1 MSNEKRNVIE
11 AGIKIMALALSANFK
26 SDEELEQAFARSEKF
41 QDKIKEMIDPFM
53 QDIKSYDE
61 KNYDAGWRLPSEK
74 PEPGID
80 ILIGIK
86 SPRDRYGDFR
96 QVVGVYFDDFF
107 MHDGF
112 DITTSVKAWAYIP
125 DYIDTDFGKD

>member
-61 KNYDAGWRLPSEK
+61 KNYDAGWHLPSEK
-74 PEPGID
+74 PEPGKD
-80 ILIGIK
+80 ILIAIK
-86 SPRDRYGDFR
+86 SPHDRWTDCR
-96 QVVGVYFDDFF
+96 KVVGVYFQDFF
-107 MHDGF
+107 SLDGI
-112 DITTSVKAWAYIP
+112 DITTSVKAWTYMP
-125 DYIDTDFGKD
+125 EYLDTDFGKD